1 MGVAQR
7 VGFKQINALA
17 IPSIIAGI
25 SEPLLS
31 IVDTAVVGNV
41 QHNPIEALASVGIA
55 GSFIAAIVWV
65 IGQTKAAISAIIA
78 QYVGLDKLDKITA
91 LPAQMI
97 AINIGL
103 SVLLYVLTVF
113 FTTEIFQLYNADGLV
128 LDYAV
133 SYYKIRAVGLPFS
146 LFVFTV
152 IGVFTGLQNTFIPMV
167 ISVTGALVNVG
178 LDFLLVYGWEGFIDP
193 LHVEGAAYASVI
205 SQIIMASMALYFYKK
220 RTVFQLFSFASFHFE
235 IKRLLFLSVNLFVR
249 AFALHIALYLANS
262 YATDYGKEYI
272 AAQTICFQIWLLF
285 SFFVD
290 GYASV
295 GSIISGKLKG
305 AKEGDNLKLLV
316 TDLIKYGVL
325 VSIILM
331 SVCFLFYNKI
341 GPLFTSDSQVLDIFY
356 TVFWIVI
363 VTQPLN
369 AIAFVYDGVFK
380 GMAEAVVLRNT
391 VVVATFFGFVP
402 ALLLADAFDLK
413 LIGVWIAFT
422 VWMLFRSG
430 ILYVYFKKNVE
441 IMLKR

>member
-97 AINIGL
+97 AINFGL